1 MQIRLKKY
9 VILAAGLGILSLSCS
24 GDDEPT
30 YEPPAP
36 PAPVGEVVGQAKIWT
51 TTGTGSKLLG
61 RQDDVDIYDSTEGEN
76 PSITVDASQQYQE
89 IEGFGAALT
98 GSSAYVINRMD
109 ANQKNALLTD
119 LFDPETGIG
128 LSYLRLTMGA
138 SDFSLSDFTY
148 NDVPQGQQ
156 DPDLSEFSIAEDE
169 KHVIPVL
176 KDILQIS
183 SDVGIMA
190 SPWSAPAWMKTSQS
204 LYGGSLEERWY
215 DTYAD
220 YFVKY
225 IDAYA
230 SQGIEVNAVTPQNEP
245 LHEAGYPTMKMEAAA
260 QASFIKNSL
269 GPTFEEQGINTKII
283 AYDHNFD
290 EPGYPIAVL
299 SDEEAYEY
307 VDGVAFHAYAGNVS
321 AMGEVHEA
329 FPDKGLY
336 FTEVSGGEWATGFAE
351 NLKWNM
357 RNILI
362 GTTKNWSKTAL
373 FWNLALN
380 ESFGPTN
387 NGCEDCRGVVT
398 VSGSGEID
406 KNVEYYSLAHFSKF
420 IRPGAH
426 RISSTEFDSSTGLQ
440 SVAFQNTDGSL
451 VLVVLNDSGSTKSF
465 SVINEEESFSSS
477 LEANSVQTIVWE

>member
-1 MQIRLKKY
+1 MQIKLKKY
-9 VILAAGLGILSLSCS
+9 VVLAAGLGLLSLSCS
-24 GDDEPT
+24 DNDDPT

-36 PAPVGEVVGQAKIWT
+36 PAPIGEVVGQAGVWT
-51 TTGTGSKLLG
+51 TTGTGSKLIS
-61 RQDDVDIYDSTEGEN
+61 RQDDVNIYDRTESEN
-76 PSITVDASQQYQE
+76 PRITVDPSQQYQE

-119 LFDPETGIG
+119 LFDPQNGIG

-148 NDVPQGQQ
+148 NDVPQGQL
-156 DPDLSEFSIAEDE
+156 DPDLSAFSIAEDE

-176 KDILQIS
+176 QDILQIS
-183 SDVGIMA
+183 SEVGIMA

-215 DTYAD
+215 DSYAD

-225 IDAYA
+225 IQAYA
-230 SQGIEVNAVTPQNEP
+230 TQGIEIDAITPQNEP
-245 LHEAGYPTMKMEAAA
+245 LHEAGYPTMRMEAAA
-260 QASFIKNSL
+260 QVNFIKNSL
-269 GPTFEEQGINTKII
+269 GPFFEEKGINTKII

-290 EPGYPIAVL
+290 EPVYPMTVL
-299 SDEEAYEY
+299 SDEEAYQY
-307 VDGVAFHAYAGNVS
+307 VDGVAFHAYAGDVS
-321 AMGEVHEA
+321 AMGEVHDA

-336 FTEVSGGEWATGFAE
+336 FTEVSGGEWATDFSA
-351 NLKWNM
+351 NLSWNM

-380 ESFGPTN
+380 ENFGPTN

-398 VSGSGEID
+398 ISDSGEIN

-420 IRPGAH
+420 VRPGAY

-440 SVAFQNTDGSL
+440 NVAFQNTDGSL
-451 VLVVLNDSGSTKSF
+451 VLVVLNDSGATKSF
-465 SVINEEESFSSS
+465 TVINGEESYTSR
-477 LEANSVQTIVWE
+477 LEANSVQTIIWE